1 LGGTAAKFMPAGVVA
16 AAVPGDPVGPGLPT
30 EQAASADPDPAAST
44 VTPRALNSERRDIAR
59 RAMSPKYSL
68 SLVLGAGWAQASP
81 HR

>member
-1 LGGTAAKFMPAGVVA
+1 
-16 AAVPGDPVGPGLPT
+16 VGPGLPT